1 MSRAR
6 RGGSH
11 RQSLVAYTDAS
22 IDRETGHATGA
33 IIFVDAGSLKLHSG
47 HVMNYGIKG
56 LRIHKPEVDSKIA
69 ALHLA
74 PQNSLV
80 CVFSDSSG
88 SVDTL
93 NNYMQRR
100 SNSNLH
106 KFFDDMDEMDFL
118 HQGLARQSR
127 VQFEFMNREQDMMRL
142 ADKFSR
148 FARMHEALLKSHTV
162 SSRNDF
168 ERQEEILLDV
178 LGTPS

>member
-1 MSRAR
+1 MAKSN
-6 RGGSH
+6 
-11 RQSLVAYTDAS
+11 RQSLLAYTDAS
-22 IDRETGHATGA
+22 IDRQTGQATGA
-33 IIFVDAGSLKLHSG
+33 IVFLDAGSLKLHSA

-80 CVFSDSSG
+80 TVFSDSSG

-93 NNYMQRR
+93 NRYMSRR

-106 KFFDDMDEMDFL
+106 KFFDDMNEIDFL

-127 VQFEFMNREQDMMRL
+127 VQFEYMNREQEMMRL
-142 ADKFSR
+142 ADAFSR
-148 FARMHEALLKSHTV
+148 FARLHEALHKSHTL

-168 ERQEEILLDV
+168 ERQKEILFEV